1 MACLGWFADACGV
14 SEMGVKVMVF
24 VLALMVVRMGDEVA
38 PPTVGENGRKVGDV
52 EEEEVVFTWLLPWA
66 PNPCARTFG
75 GVVSDRGSN
84 LIAFAADAVAL
95 PVDP

>member
-1 MACLGWFADACGV
+1 
-14 SEMGVKVMVF
+14 MGVKVMVF
-24 VLALMVVRMGDEVA
+24 VLALMVVRIGEDVA
-38 PPTVGENGRKVGDV
+38 PPTVGENGRKVVDV
-52 EEEEVVFTWLLPWA
+52 EEEVVFPWLPPW
-66 PNPCARTFG
+66 PPKPCARTFV